1 MFLLLFRELKTAKTG
16 KTDTGKTSEEL
27 QKHLDTIKELRLQV
41 AKKNRSI
48 AALQRQLDDIPSRA
62 ELAQYQRRF
71 LELYNQG
78 KCKIDS
84 LKICTEFVN
93 LCQLG
98 FFPMQQ
104 VIYNTLILIFSC
116 N

>member
-1 MFLLLFRELKTAKTG
+1 MHINTEQINKDVETNQER
-16 KTDTGKTSEEL
+16 
-27 QKHLDTIKELRLQV
+27 IKVLRLQL

-78 KCKIDS
+78 RMKW
-84 LKICTEFVN
+84 LLFWV
-93 LCQLG
+93 
-98 FFPMQQ
+98 M
-104 VIYNTLILIFSC
+104 
-116 N
+116 